1 MIPVFMAINDLIS
14 GMQVYS
20 FFQNNTF
27 ALYRSCRRID
37 RSRQMETFKKSGN
50 ILVLFPEFSQ
60 VSSFKMD
67 DFLIN
72 SPFLFPEFYFVF
84 LLNFRCK

>member
-1 MIPVFMAINDLIS
+1 
-14 GMQVYS
+14 
-20 FFQNNTF
+20 
-27 ALYRSCRRID
+27 
-37 RSRQMETFKKSGN
+37 METFQTSGN